1 MKRYV
6 LVLLSFT
13 VGFFVAGVVWG
24 VWSLRLRDQRI
35 ARSTPLRVVCGEN
48 WLSAQALEK
57 FSLEH
62 NVRIEQYTYAHPSDF
77 LRQMANADGKVDLVC
92 TSSLLV
98 RSLIRSRWLRKSDFA
113 SLSNVKLIAVD
124 FTHLPYDPDLQYT
137 VPLFWNLY
145 GFFGKGDLPKLT
157 TWKQTWLHKKGSLWG
172 DEINLLHLM
181 NSLHLNAEERLVEEQ
196 TSEGIGL
203 AFKKFTKSSVRFLK
217 PETTPIA
224 AEAMTAD
231 VDWIQL
237 PLGRVARLLGK
248 DSPYRFWLPEDGAT
262 VDVGV
267 LAIGERS
274 AQPELA
280 RLLINELL
288 ATNEALN
295 THLQLATGVLH
306 VSLSGLSSITDLQKP
321 EALRQFPLNRLHF
334 PDLDV
339 QDLPSF
345 QKAFDGSSDSQ

>member
-1 MKRYV
+1 MKKYV

-13 VGFFVAGVVWG
+13 VGFFVAGVLWG
-24 VWSLRLRDQRI
+24 IWSLQLRDQRI
-35 ARSTPLRVVCGEN
+35 ARSTPLRVLCGEN
-48 WLSAQALEK
+48 WLSAQTLEK

-77 LRQMANADGKVDLVC
+77 LRQMANADGKVDVIC

-98 RSLIRSRWLRKSDFA
+98 RSLTRSRWLRKADFA
-113 SLSNVKLIAVD
+113 SLANVKFLAVD

-145 GFFGKGDLPKLT
+145 GFFGKGDLPKVT
-157 TWKQTWLHKKGSLWG
+157 TWKQTWLNKKISLWG
-172 DEINLLHLM
+172 EELNLLHLM
-181 NSLHLNAEERLVEEQ
+181 NSLHLNSGERLVAEQ

-203 AFKKFTKSSVRFLK
+203 AFQKFTKSTVRFLK

-224 AEAMTAD
+224 AEAMIANA
-231 VDWIQL
+231 DWIQL
-237 PLGRVARLLGK
+237 PLGRVARLLGR

-262 VDVGV
+262 VEVGV

-280 RLLINELL
+280 RVLINDLL
-288 ATNEALN
+288 ATDEALK
-295 THLQLATGVLH
+295 THQQLDTGVVH
-306 VSLSGLSSITDLQKP
+306 ASLSGLSSITELQKP
-321 EALRQFPLNRLHF
+321 EALRQFPLNRLRF

-339 QDLPSF
+339 QELPSF
-345 QKAFDGSSDSQ
+345 QKAFDGF